1 MVQAIAR
8 AFAGKGS
15 LTYRQGASLILIAGV
30 LFSFTAL
37 LFRAVDSATDWQF
50 LALRGA
56 SMALVLLTVAFARR
70 ERRPI
75 RATDVTWRA
84 VLAGVILACMSMLFI
99 LALARTTAAMVTF
112 LLAAAP
118 ISGALFGR
126 LVLRESVSMPTA
138 LAVLATVGGVAVM
151 VRSGI
156 EAGDTSGVV
165 LAAMIP
171 LIFGIYNVLI
181 RSSGEALDPIVP
193 AIVSG
198 LVLTLICGGVV
209 LSGPGFRLGLR
220 DVVLGCL
227 AGGLVLGIGLPLFNL
242 GHRSVPTAQVSLLNM
257 TEVVLTPLWVWI
269 WPGEVPT
276 IGTLAGGAVVLLAV
290 AYLVLAS
297 DRALRFVP
305 P

>member
-1 MVQAIAR
+1 MVQAVAR

-50 LALRGA
+50 LTLRGS
-56 SMALVLLTVAFARR
+56 SMALVLLIVAYARR

-75 RATDVTWRA
+75 RSEDLTWRA

-126 LVLRESVSMPTA
+126 VILRESVSVPTA
-138 LAVLATVGGVAVM
+138 VAVLVTIGGVGIM
-151 VRSGI
+151 VSSGI
-156 EAGDTSGVV
+156 EAGDTSGVL

-171 LIFGIYNVLI
+171 LIFGLYNVLI
-181 RSSGEALDPIVP
+181 RSSGETLDPIVP
-193 AIVSG
+193 AIASG
-198 LVLTLICGGVV
+198 LVLTLVCGGIV
-209 LSGPGFRLGLR
+209 LGTTGFGLGLR
-220 DVVLGCL
+220 DIVLGAL
-227 AGGLVLGIGLPLFNL
+227 SGGLVLGVGLPLFNL
-242 GHRSVPTAQVSLLNM
+242 GHRSVPTAQVSLLNL

-269 WPGEVPT
+269 WPGEVPSA
-276 IGTLAGGAVVLLAV
+276 GTLVGGAIVLAAVV
-290 AYLVLAS
+290 YLVLAS
-297 DRALRFVP
+297 DRALRFTP